1 MNRNEYTPLMKEA
14 ENGQEKKEIRLGWL
28 QTGLRILIIV
38 ILIIVIIY
46 CLISLMK

>member
-1 MNRNEYTPLMKEA
+1 MDRSKYTPLMKEA
-14 ENGQEKKEIRLGWL
+14 ENGQEEREIRLGWL
-28 QTGLRILIIV
+28 QTGLRVFIII